1 MLGCCNCKTIKYRYL
16 EGTLSARAVGICVCG
31 LNGSC
36 KSTLACALAKEL
48 NFKHMDI
55 EQYYFIST
63 DNPYSS
69 SRTREEV
76 ERLLLE
82 DINKNHCF
90 IFSAV
95 NGDMMPEINDNYDLV
110 VYLDVPL
117 DMRMKR
123 IRQRSIDKFGDRVL
137 PGGDMYEQEESFFA
151 YAEKR
156 TPEKIEKWLKTLSC
170 KAIRLDGTKPIQESV
185 ELIKSLL
192 LWEKGDRASGG

>member
-1 MLGCCNCKTIKYRYL
+1 MKC
-16 EGTLSARAVGICVCG
+16 GICVCG
-31 LNGSC
+31 LNGSG
-36 KSTLACALAKEL
+36 KTTLAGALAKEL

-95 NGDMMPEINDNYDLV
+95 NGDMMPEINDNYNLV

-123 IRQRSIDKFGDRVL
+123 IRQRAIDKFGDRVL
-137 PGGDMYEQEESFFA
+137 PGGDMYEQEESFFE

-170 KAIRLDGTKPIQESV
+170 RVIRLDGTKPIQENV

-192 LWEKGDRASGG
+192 LWEKGDRVSGG

>member
-1 MLGCCNCKTIKYRYL
+1 MKC
-16 EGTLSARAVGICVCG
+16 GICVCG
-31 LNGSC
+31 LNGSG
-36 KSTLACALAKEL
+36 KTTLACALAKEL

-82 DINKNHCF
+82 DIKKNHCF
-90 IFSAV
+90 VFSAV
-95 NGDMMPEINDNYDLV
+95 NGDMTPEINDNYDLV

-123 IRQRSIDKFGDRVL
+123 IRQRAIDKFGDRVL

-170 KAIRLDGTKPIQESV
+170 RVIRLDGTKPIQENV

-192 LWEKGDRASGG
+192 LWEKGDRVSGG

>member
-1 MLGCCNCKTIKYRYL
+1 MKC
-16 EGTLSARAVGICVCG
+16 GICVCG
-31 LNGSC
+31 LNGSG
-36 KSTLACALAKEL
+36 KTTLADALAKEL

-82 DINKNHCF
+82 DIKKNPRF
-90 IFSAV
+90 VFSAV
-95 NGDMMPEINDNYDLV
+95 NGNMTTEINKHYDLV
-110 VYLDVPL
+110 IYLDAPL
-117 DMRMKR
+117 N
-123 IRQRSIDKFGDRVL
+123 IRQKRNRQRAIDKIGDRVL
-137 PGGDMYEQEESFFA
+137 PGGDMYEQEKKFFA

-156 TPEKIEKWLKTLSC
+156 TPEKIENWLKTLSC
-170 KAIRLDGTKPIQESV
+170 KAIRLDGTKPLQENV

>member
-1 MLGCCNCKTIKYRYL
+1 MRY
-16 EGTLSARAVGICVCG
+16 GICVCG
-31 LNGSC
+31 LNGSG
-36 KSTLACALAKEL
+36 KTTLARALAKEL

-55 EQYYFIST
+55 EQYYFT
-63 DNPYSS
+63 TADNPYAS

-82 DINKNHCF
+82 DINQNPRF
-90 IFSAV
+90 VFSAV
-95 NGDMMPEINDNYDLV
+95 NGDMTSEINNNYDLV
-110 VYLDVPL
+110 VYLDAPH

-123 IRQRSIDKFGDRVL
+123 IRQRATYQFGDRVL

-156 TPEKIEKWLKTLSC
+156 TPEKIENWLKTLVC
-170 KAIRLDGTKPIQESV
+170 KVIRLDGTKPIQENV

-192 LWEKGDRASGG
+192 LREKGDRVSGG